1 MEGSPIKATT
11 VAAAA
16 TAGLPGTPGAS
27 PVWSA
32 LSPAAAKPS
41 DFASDLA
48 HLMALL
54 TQGGSELPDSDL
66 PPRAERSLPENSDA
80 PADAVSCLWAELG
93 WALPGEIPT
102 RPPVTGNPSAAAPAT
117 AAATSARPTGP
128 VDLTALPAT
137 NLPPAAGAVSAAAG
151 AAIGI
156 AADAPAADP
165 AGLAAA
171 ASGPVP
177 SDDASPSPTIQN
189 LASLAAL
196 APAEPMRHTPL
207 AAAPQATVVDIA
219 QPQAPRQ
226 IAETVAWHVGKGV
239 SEVRIRLNPE
249 DLGPLDIQI
258 KLDGDKVNVRF
269 DMADSSVR
277 DVVQTSLPSLSSLL
291 SARGLQ
297 LDQAQVF
304 SQGRGHGTPPHPQH
318 APSSFSSSSADPG
331 AENPIATAVR
341 AFVRRGLLDDYA

>member
-32 LSPAAAKPS
+32 LAPAAAKPS

-54 TQGGSELPDSDL
+54 TQGDSELPDSDL
-66 PPRAERSLPENSDA
+66 PPLAERALPERSDTS
-80 PADAVSCLWAELG
+80 ADAVSSLWAELG

-102 RPPVTGNPSAAAPAT
+102 QPPVTGNPPVVAPET
-117 AAATSARPTGP
+117 AAATSARPTGL

-165 AGLAAA
+165 AVPAAA

-177 SDDASPSPTIQN
+177 SDDASPPPTIQN

-196 APAEPMRHTPL
+196 APAEPIRHAPL
-207 AAAPQATVVDIA
+207 ATAPATVVDVA
-219 QPQAPRQ
+219 QPQAPQQ

-318 APSSFSSSSADPG
+318 APSSFSSSSADTG